1 MRCYANQLP
10 DTLRKG
16 LAPFYLVLGEEPF
29 QEAQCVQQ
37 IKQAAKQQGFDEV
50 IKFSLLP
57 GFDWQE
63 LLAQYNSMS
72 LFSARTLIEF
82 DLNQQKP
89 GTAGSDAF
97 KQLTAQ
103 PNPDVVLIVKGQK
116 ASQEIQ
122 RGAWFKGLEKQGVY
136 VPCYELTG
144 QHLQRWLDSQAKQ
157 LKVALTQ
164 DAKKQLLLATEGNL
178 LATNQELEKLALLY
192 PSQTV
197 NDEQILA
204 GLLNQSKFDIFDLT
218 NATLAGQAK
227 KITKVMVKLAEDNT
241 EPNTLVWALNKQQ
254 QTLVSIKQGLQQG
267 QNITALYKQHN
278 IWKNQQPLTQQ
289 ALDRLP
295 LHQLEQIGLLLAQ
308 IDSGYKRGELTA
320 PYQALL
326 HCALSFC
333 YHIPIG
339 LPINHT
345 D

>member
-10 DTLRKG
+10 DILRKG

-50 IKFSLLP
+50 IKFSLLQ

-178 LATNQELEKLALLY
+178 LATHQELEKLALLY

-267 QNITALYKQHN
+267 KNITALYKQHN